1 MNNNQKKR
9 LLIIG
14 ALLVLLGVSTY
25 ELGYKVLL
33 VALVAVISAVIL
45 EIIATKVRKEKF
57 DFTSYFITPL
67 VFALIISL
75 NVYDHIWMVALCV
88 IFGVF
93 FAKSL
98 FGGQDKNLFNPAAL
112 GLVFALL
119 SFPAYLLNTGTGNAM
134 GEVFV
139 YTALGLAV
147 LLMALKAISPY
158 TLISYLVV
166 LVGIYGLFYLLN
178 NNNQSITDILF
189 KTNMVFVG
197 IFMITEPTTSPKSP
211 LGQIIYGLS
220 FGLLVWLINTQSSNA
235 EFAAVYVVLLANA
248 ISPLIDQSLNYFKDK
263 KEITDNVDINE
274 VNVWKTS

>member
-1 MNNNQKKR
+1 M
-9 LLIIG
+9 
-14 ALLVLLGVSTY
+14 
-25 ELGYKVLL
+25 
-33 VALVAVISAVIL
+33 VALVAVLSAVIL

-67 VFALIISL
+67 VFALIISY
-75 NVYDHIWMVALCV
+75 NIYDHIWMVALSV
-88 IFGVF
+88 MFGVF

-98 FGGQDKNLFNPAAL
+98 FGGQGKNIFNPAAL

-147 LLMALKAISPY
+147 LLTFLKAISPY

-189 KTNMVFVG
+189 NTNMVFVG
-197 IFMITEPTTSPKSP
+197 IFMVTETTTSPKSP
-211 LGQIIYGLS
+211 LGQIIYGII

-248 ISPLIDQSLNYFKDK
+248 ISPLIDQALNYFKNK
-263 KEITDNVDINE
+263 KEITDNVDITE
-274 VNVWKTS
+274 VSLWKRFYKPLYSLLY

>member
-14 ALLVLLGVSTY
+14 ALLVLLAISTY
-25 ELGYKVLL
+25 ELNYKVLL
-33 VALVAVISAVIL
+33 VALVAVLSAVIL
-45 EIIATKVRKEKF
+45 EIIAAKVRKEKF

-67 VFALIISL
+67 VFSIIISY
-75 NVYDHIWMVALCV
+75 NIYDHIWMVTLSV

-134 GEVFV
+134 GELFV

-147 LLMALKAISPY
+147 LLIIFKAISPY
-158 TLISYLVV
+158 TIISYLIV

-178 NNNQSITDILF
+178 NNNQSVTDILF

-197 IFMITEPTTSPKSP
+197 VFMITETTTSPKSS
-211 LGQIIYGLS
+211 LGQIIYGIS
-220 FGLLVWLINTQSSNA
+220 VALLVWLINTQSSNA

-248 ISPLIDQSLNYFKDK
+248 ISPLIDQGLNYLKSNK
-263 KEITDNVDINE
+263 QITDNADIKE
-274 VNVWKTS
+274 VNV